1 MVGVIN
7 NDPTAPWC
15 CTPPPDTPTP
25 SKPTAQHCS
34 PALAQSTGEL
44 DLPTDLI
51 DPETDRMAMMP
62 RRKRTREE
70 DHRARITA
78 ERRERTELI
87 AEQQRQHQAWIA
99 ATYQPPP
106 F

>member
-1 MVGVIN
+1 
-7 NDPTAPWC
+7 
-15 CTPPPDTPTP
+15 
-25 SKPTAQHCS
+25 
-34 PALAQSTGEL
+34 
-44 DLPTDLI
+44 
-51 DPETDRMAMMP
+51 MAMMP
-62 RRKRTREE
+62 RRKRTREQ
-70 DHRARITA
+70 DRRARITA